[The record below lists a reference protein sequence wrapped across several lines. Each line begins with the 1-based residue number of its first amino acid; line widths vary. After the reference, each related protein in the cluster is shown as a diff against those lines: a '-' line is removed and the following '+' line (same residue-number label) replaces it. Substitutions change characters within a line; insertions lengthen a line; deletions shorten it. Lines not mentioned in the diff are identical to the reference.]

1 MIRLL
6 ILSVFIGVLNASTI
20 SLDYSHEKFED
31 FNVSYLQDK
40 TSTLTINQIK
50 NMKFQP
56 ISNSHGFYGKTGNVW
71 YKIILQNT
79 TVLNKDIYLHN
90 NFAYYYRQT
99 DVYEFVNGKVRDK
112 EVYNILDS
120 EDSNKLIGSTLVHK
134 LTIPPN
140 GTVTVYMKNIQM
152 VTNLFDLKIYDEYN
166 SINALANKDFYPII
180 IIAIMLTLAL
190 YNVMLYLFNR
200 RKEFLFY
207 ALYMVTPAI
216 GLNYMYGII
225 FSHFHL
231 YGEGAY
237 FLNLTAILMPGFL
250 ILFVKQVLHTK
261 KLHKKIHFFLN
272 ILLVF
277 IGADALIASAIDF
290 TYAMVIFNFIFLLV
304 AFVMI
309 YLIIYLFKTSHP
321 LATIFGFAYGFYFSG
336 IIVTIL
342 AMSGVIDLNTFTFR
356 ASGVGLILEGLIFSY
371 LMHYSVKILEKE
383 IQEQQKI
390 IISKNKKVQLGDL
403 ISAITHQWKQPLA
416 RIASVSTLMEFQQN
430 NNQEISKKE
439 LRENIS
445 NINSNISFLSETIDD
460 FKNFFNS
467 EQEKVEC
474 DIASVIEKAVL
485 LSKDDTLA
493 KEITIETDLHIEKT
507 MKLYPNELLHIL
519 LNLLQNAKEAFKQS
533 DEKLKFIK
541 VFAYTQDGFN
551 YIDIVDNAGGIQES
565 KLPFIFDEYY
575 TTKATKTGSGLGLYL
590 SKVILEDR
598 LKGTIEVKSIDNG
611 TMFRITL

>member
-1 MIRLL
+1 
-6 ILSVFIGVLNASTI
+6 
-20 SLDYSHEKFED
+20 
-31 FNVSYLQDK
+31 
-40 TSTLTINQIK
+40 
-50 NMKFQP
+50 MKFKP
-56 ISNSHGFYGKTGNVW
+56 ISNTHGFYGNTGNVW
-71 YKIILQNT
+71 YKMILQNT

-99 DVYEFVNGKVRDK
+99 DIYEFFKGELRDK
-112 EVYNILDS
+112 EVYNILSNKDA
-120 EDSNKLIGSTLVHK
+120 NKLIGSTLVHK
-134 LTIPPN
+134 LTLPAN
-140 GTVTVYMKNIQM
+140 STVTIYMKNIQM
-152 VTNLFDLKIYDEYN
+152 VTNLFDLKIYDAHN
-166 SINALANKDFYPII
+166 SINALANKDFYSII

-207 ALYMVTPAI
+207 AIYMVTPAI
-216 GLNYMYGII
+216 GLTYMYGII
-225 FSHFHL
+225 FSNFHL
-231 YGEGAY
+231 YGESAY

-250 ILFVKQVLHTK
+250 ILFVKQVLQTK
-261 KLHKKIHFFLN
+261 QLHKKIHFFLN

-277 IGADALIASAIDF
+277 IGIDAFIAFVIDF
-290 TYAMVIFNFIFLLV
+290 IFAMLLFNFIFLLV
-304 AFVMI
+304 TIAMI

-321 LATIFGFAYGFYFSG
+321 LATTFGFAYGFYFSG

-342 AMSGVIDLNTFTFR
+342 AMSGVLDLNAFTFR
-356 ASGVGLILEGLIFSY
+356 ASGVGLILEGLMFSY
-371 LMHYSVKILEKE
+371 LMHYNVKILEKE

-403 ISAITHQWKQPLA
+403 ISAITHQWKQPIT
-416 RIASVSTLMEFQQN
+416 RIASIATLMEFQQN
-430 NNQEISKKE
+430 NNQEISKEE

-467 EQEKVEC
+467 DQEKVDS
-474 DIASVIEKAVL
+474 DITSVIEKAVL

-493 KEITIETDLHIEKT
+493 KEITMETDLHIEKT

-533 DEKLKFIK
+533 DEKIKLIK
-541 VFAYTQDGFN
+541 VFAYTKKGLN

-565 KLPFIFDEYY
+565 NIPFIFDEYY
-575 TTKATKTGSGLGLYL
+575 TTKEKKTGSGLGLYL

-598 LKGTIEVKSIDNG
+598 LKGTIEMININGG